1 MKFNQTQ
8 AEKILFGKLQE
19 IPIISDYVIEE
30 HNKRGFS
37 GAFCLN
43 NIDHIRFQVIVL
55 ERAVPGNV
63 MREIDKFSSTEKY
76 LIIMAP
82 YISQASADL
91 CRNNGVGFCDLSGNC
106 RITIGSLFLSDRGH
120 PNLYPKEDHA
130 KTIFKQSS
138 RTTSAILRE
147 LLKDTSVPWKVK
159 DLANAVGCS
168 TGLVSRVR
176 TYLLEQRWAEV
187 SPSGLRITDA
197 GSLLKE
203 WSQTWSI
210 DSGHILRCYTLD
222 PIPVFEEKLVQAVLE
237 KHLEAC
243 LTGFSGGV
251 RYAPVVRYTKAHV
264 WVAAEDISCLMGVTG
279 LKEVET
285 GSNVTIYIAESKELF
300 IDSRTIKGVSVVS
313 PVQIYLDCMQ
323 LKGRGEEMAE
333 AVFNKEINK

>member
-1 MKFNQTQ
+1 
-8 AEKILFGKLQE
+8 
-19 IPIISDYVIEE
+19 
-30 HNKRGFS
+30 
-37 GAFCLN
+37 
-43 NIDHIRFQVIVL
+43 
-55 ERAVPGNV
+55 
-63 MREIDKFSSTEKY
+63 MREIDKFSSNEKY

-106 RITIGSLFLSDRGH
+106 RITIGSVFLSDRGH

-159 DLANAVGCS
+159 DLANAVGCT
-168 TGLVSRVR
+168 TGLAFTVR
-176 TYLLEQRWAEV
+176 TYLLEQMWAEV

-203 WSQTWSI
+203 WSQAWSV
-210 DSGHILRCYTLD
+210 DSGNILRCYTLD
-222 PIPVFEEKLVQAVLE
+222 PIPVFEEKLGQAVLE
-237 KHLEAC
+237 KQLKAC
-243 LTGFSGGV
+243 LTSFSGGA

-264 WVAAEDISCLMGVTG
+264 WVAAEDISHLMEVTG
-279 LKEVET
+279 LKEVDT

-333 AVFNKEINK
+333 AVLNKEINK

>member
-1 MKFNQTQ
+1 MKFNQRQ
-8 AEKILFGKLQE
+8 AEKILYDKLQE
-19 IPIISDYVIEE
+19 IPTISDYIIEE
-30 HNKRGFS
+30 HNKDSFS
-37 GAFCLN
+37 GAFYLN
-43 NIDHIRFQVIVL
+43 NIDHIRFLVTVL
-55 ERAVPGNV
+55 ERAVPSSV
-63 MREIDKFSSTEKY
+63 KREIEKYSDNERY

-91 CRNNGVGFCDLSGNC
+91 CRNNRVGFCDLSGNC
-106 RITIGSLFLSDRGH
+106 RIAIGSLFLSDCGH

-130 KTIFKQSS
+130 KTVFKQSS

-147 LLKDTSVPWKVK
+147 LLKDTSIPWKVK

-176 TYLLEQRWAEV
+176 KYLLEQRWAEV
-187 SPSGLRITDA
+187 LPSGLRITDA

-203 WSQTWSI
+203 WSQAWSI
-210 DSGHILRCYTLD
+210 DSGHIFRCYTLD
-222 PIPVFEEKLVQAVLE
+222 PIPVFEEKLGQAVLE
-237 KHLEAC
+237 KHLKAC

-264 WVAAEDISCLMGVTG
+264 WVAVEDISCMMEMTGV
-279 LKEVET
+279 KEVDT
-285 GSNVTIYIAESKELF
+285 GSNVTIYIAESKDLF